1 MCLAGRIL
9 RRGISALRTD
19 FLLWGKESRHSF
31 EREEILVCE
40 NEARAAGIQEL
51 ATRVVAGGF
60 LAFLEGRE
68 LALRGACEE
77 AETAG

>member
-9 RRGISALRTD
+9 SCGINALRTNL
-19 FLLWGKESRHSF
+19 LLWRQKSGNAF

-51 ATRVVAGGF
+51 STRVVAGGF

-68 LALRGACEE
+68 LALSSAREE